1 VAIPRGTLKPTSDGI
16 RNTSTTPSPAGV
28 NGRGGQ
34 NTGDAVAHQQPARAE
49 GVTDRA
55 DAAPQRGGVQQPQG
69 GDPFHH
75 RSSGPAGAFTRSAA
89 RAVHRSPQCC
99 GQFGE
104 RRTAMQA
111 TALTAGVGRLAVS
124 TRSGPTLT
132 V

>member
-1 VAIPRGTLKPTSDGI
+1 MAIPRGTLKPTSDGI
-16 RNTSTTPSPAGV
+16 RNTSATPSPAGV

-75 RSSGPAGAFTRSAA
+75 GPVGRPVPSLALPPALCTGAHSAA
-89 RAVHRSPQCC
+89 VSSASVARQCR
-99 GQFGE
+99 Q
-104 RRTAMQA
+104 
-111 TALTAGVGRLAVS
+111 
-124 TRSGPTLT
+124 PP
-132 V
+132 